1 MACQTCGECPPDRAH
16 QNRRVFALL
25 NELGIGDNERRE
37 LAMMLPTQT
46 GATQPPSFA
55 GLTGC
60 ELRQLCDWLTG
71 GIRLM
76 ELAALRATE
85 GVGD

>member
-1 MACQTCGECPPDRAH
+1 MACPTCGHTPPDRAYE
-16 QNRRVFALL
+16 NRRVFALL
-25 NELGIGDNERRE
+25 AELGIGDNERRE

-55 GLTGC
+55 ALTDC
-60 ELRQLCDWLTG
+60 ELQQLGDWLTG